1 MDKQITLIS
10 SVEIHWVLVVRS
22 GMWDVVRNLFRV
34 FGVFRGPAPGK
45 SLLLPAHS
53 WFLFSA

>member
-10 SVEIHWVLVVRS
+10 SVEIHWVL
-22 GMWDVVRNLFRV
+22 VVRNLFRV

>member
-10 SVEIHWVLVVRS
+10 SVEIHWVLVVR
-22 GMWDVVRNLFRV
+22 NLFRV
-34 FGVFRGPAPGK
+34 FGGPAPGK